1 MSFLFSVMTVVF
13 LRYEQLKTIW
23 GTNNPKK
30 NKVSL
35 ALGLLAGI
43 GLSIV
48 ANFQVTIQ
56 KSMITCHANLIKR
69 GININSSKSL
79 VLFKEQL
86 IVQSFKWVQPRRW
99 RSGLE
104 RSPRKRKV
112 GCSYPSA
119 IDLSRKIRQWQLHC

>member
-1 MSFLFSVMTVVF
+1 MTVVF

-48 ANFQVTIQ
+48 ANFQVT
-56 KSMITCHANLIKR
+56 TLISVSH
-69 GININSSKSL
+69 N
-79 VLFKEQL
+79 
-86 IVQSFKWVQPRRW
+86 
-99 RSGLE
+99 
-104 RSPRKRKV
+104 
-112 GCSYPSA
+112 
-119 IDLSRKIRQWQLHC
+119 IRQFNLRKKDCTSLSNNGF

>member
-1 MSFLFSVMTVVF
+1 MTVVF

-56 KSMITCHANLIKR
+56 KSMITCHANSIKR
-69 GININSSKSL
+69 GINLNSSKSV
-79 VLFKEQL
+79 VLFKEHLQMRPTAAVAQWVRAFAPQAEGWVFESQ
-86 IVQSFKWVQPRRW
+86 VQ
-99 RSGLE
+99 
-104 RSPRKRKV
+104 
-112 GCSYPSA
+112 
-119 IDLSRKIRQWQLHC
+119 